1 MARSSDIYWEAWQKL
16 LEAAANIQGLKPPF
30 DSWHNIK
37 GVCEEI
43 SVALGHRLG
52 ASCQIR

>member
-43 SVALGHRLG
+43 SVALADRLTMNLF
-52 ASCQIR
+52 